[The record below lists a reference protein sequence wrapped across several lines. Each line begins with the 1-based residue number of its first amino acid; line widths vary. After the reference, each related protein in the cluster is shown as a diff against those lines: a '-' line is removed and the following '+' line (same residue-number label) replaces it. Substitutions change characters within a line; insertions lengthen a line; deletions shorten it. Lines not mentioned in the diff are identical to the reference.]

1 MARREPGPGRPTEP
15 PDDATRER
23 AREVRRRLRRAL
35 PTPVVELRFEDA
47 WQLLVATILA
57 ARNTDANV
65 NRVTPALF
73 ARYPTPGALAD
84 APQEDVEPLVRSTG
98 FFRNKARAIRNVSR
112 AIVEIHGGEVPRDMR
127 SLVALPGVARK
138 TANVV
143 LGSAHGI
150 AGGIVVDVHGT
161 RLSNRLGLVAEGE
174 NDPVEIEKVLCALF
188 PRGDWVDMGHRFTL
202 HGRYVCTARK
212 PACAA
217 CPLAEVCPS
226 SAAPPEGRW
235 TRRADAERDRVLGN
249 DV

>member
-1 MARREPGPGRPTEP
+1 MARREPGPGKPTEP

-35 PTPVVELRFEDA
+35 PRPVVELRFEDP

-73 ARYPTPGALAD
+73 ARFPTPRALAD
-84 APQEDVEPLVRSTG
+84 AAQEEVEPLVRSTG

-112 AIVEIHGGEVPRDMR
+112 AIVEEHGGEVPRDMA
-127 SLVALPGVARK
+127 SLVVLPGVARK

-143 LGSAHGI
+143 LGSAHGV

-161 RLSNRLGLVAEGE
+161 RVSNRLGLVPGGTE
-174 NDPVEIEKVLCALF
+174 DPVEIERVLCALF
-188 PRGDWVDMGHRFTL
+188 PRRDWVDMGHRFTL

-212 PACAA
+212 PACAD

-226 SAAPPEGRW
+226 AGAEPRGRW
-235 TRRADAERDRVLGN
+235 TRRADVESTRVLG
-249 DV
+249 DR